1 MSFMEERFFTSK
13 QAAQIAGCTLRQ
25 LQYWRESGVVVPAIA
40 ETGTGRSIYYS
51 EENLVELAA
60 MVYWL
65 SVGFTF
71 EVAREV
77 LKTLKEQYLGL
88 LNDREPKRLIF
99 VKESQ
104 EGAAKL
110 VEFDG
115 EKVVAAWAEGK
126 FVVPVWLDVIYGR
139 LNNKFKIYLDKN
151 FKAKL

>member
-25 LQYWRESGVVVPAIA
+25 LQYWRESGVVVPAIV

-51 EENLVELAA
+51 EGNLVELAA

-77 LKTLKEQYLGL
+77 LKTLKEQYPGVLS
-88 LNDREPKRLIF
+88 DREPRRLIF

-104 EGAAKL
+104 KGAAKL

-115 EKVVAAWAEGK
+115 EKVVAAWAQGK
-126 FVVPVWLDVIYGR
+126 FVVPVCLDVIYGR
-139 LNNKFKIYLDKN
+139 SRGRVKGYDLL
-151 FKAKL
+151 KL

>member
-1 MSFMEERFFTSK
+1 MEERFFTSK
-13 QAAQIAGCTLRQ
+13 QAAEIAGCTLRQ

-51 EENLVELAA
+51 EGNLVELAA

-77 LKTLKEQYLGL
+77 LKTLKEQYPGL

-99 VKESQ
+99 VKE
-104 EGAAKL
+104 
-110 VEFDG
+110 
-115 EKVVAAWAEGK
+115 
-126 FVVPVWLDVIYGR
+126 
-139 LNNKFKIYLDKN
+139 
-151 FKAKL
+151 

>member
-1 MSFMEERFFTSK
+1 
-13 QAAQIAGCTLRQ
+13 
-25 LQYWRESGVVVPAIA
+25 
-40 ETGTGRSIYYS
+40 
-51 EENLVELAA
+51 VELAA

>member
-1 MSFMEERFFTSK
+1 MEERFFTTK

-25 LQYWRESGVVVPAIA
+25 LQYWRESGVVVPVIT

-71 EVAREV
+71 EVGREV
-77 LKTLKEQYLGL
+77 LKTLKEQYPGL
-88 LNDREPKRLIF
+88 LSDREQKRLIF

-104 EGAAKL
+104 GGDSKL
-110 VEFDG
+110 VEFDV

-139 LNNKFKIYLDKN
+139 LRERVNVRVRV
-151 FKAKL
+151 

>member
-1 MSFMEERFFTSK
+1 MSFMEKRFFTSK

-25 LQYWRESGVVVPAIA
+25 LQNWRESGVVVAAIA

-51 EENLVELAA
+51 EGNLVELA

-77 LKTLKEQYLGL
+77 LKTLKEQYPGL
-88 LNDREPKRLIF
+88 LSDGEPKRLIF

-139 LNNKFKIYLDKN
+139 SRERVKG
-151 FKAKL
+151 

>member
-1 MSFMEERFFTSK
+1 MEERFFTSK

-25 LQYWRESGVVVPAIA
+25 LQYWRESGIVVPVIT

-51 EENLVELAA
+51 EGNLVELAA

-77 LKTLKEQYLGL
+77 LKTLKEQYPGL
-88 LNDREPKRLIF
+88 LSDQEPKRLIF

-139 LNNKFKIYLDKN
+139 SRERVNVRVRV
-151 FKAKL
+151 